1 MLIKKLLRWVYVTQ
15 LMKMDIK
22 GAFAVVVLQIML
34 IILFKDLK
42 IEQFGTIKEQSI
54 DIITTSK
61 TKISKIYIIID
72 KNQNQNYLL
81 GSKIK

>member
-1 MLIKKLLRWVYVTQ
+1 
-15 LMKMDIK
+15 MKMDIK
-22 GAFAVVVLQIML
+22 GAFVVVVLQIML

-72 KNQNQNYLL
+72 KNQNQNIL
-81 GSKIK
+81 SIQK